1 MAFERMLQRGGALGG
16 FGLVDEHIEEVVHD
30 AAVAAAVTLEV
41 VCKEL
46 DIDDFFRLAE
56 DADVDFIREHIGFDL
71 TVRAHGL
78 EITVA
83 LFGERA
89 HGEAHGGAVLEEEV
103 RLLVVDDVVVA
114 HIDAAAVLTVFQC
127 FIGALFGGVHA
138 AGNARHPRIAV
149 ADARCGVR
157 DVDLLGV
164 ELAVFLRFAAAE
176 AVRRCAL
183 RCALLFEEV
192 RIADGGN
199 GLTLF
204 AEQPG
209 VDVHI
214 VAALLEDHGAC
225 LVAVT
230 PVAAHKGVRLM
241 PVADVLVCTDG
252 DDIADLFAVENGL

>member
-1 MAFERMLQRGGALGG
+1 MFRLLNYLPFLNASMLMSSPPRRRDSSAARRHEVAFEGVLQRCGALGG

-89 HGEAHGGAVLEEEV
+89 HGEAHGCAVLEEEI

-127 FIGALFGGVHA
+127 FVGALFVGFTPQATPAIHVL
-138 AGNARHPRIAV
+138 P
-149 ADARCGVR
+149 
-157 DVDLLGV
+157 
-164 ELAVFLRFAAAE
+164 LR
-176 AVRRCAL
+176 
-183 RCALLFEEV
+183 
-192 RIADGGN
+192 
-199 GLTLF
+199 
-204 AEQPG
+204 
-209 VDVHI
+209 
-214 VAALLEDHGAC
+214 
-225 LVAVT
+225 
-230 PVAAHKGVRLM
+230 M
-241 PVADVLVCTDG
+241 PVAGFVM
-252 DDIADLFAVENGL
+252 